1 MKKNVIVG
9 QSGGPTA
16 VINASLYGVVNEAL
30 NRKDSFGAVFGMING
45 IEGFA
50 EGRVMDMEELKRSGE
65 LELVKTTPGSYLGSC
80 RYKLPKDLNDEVYP
94 KLFERFKEY
103 DIGYFFYIGG
113 NDSMDTVA
121 KLSDY
126 LAARN
131 SKIRVIGIPK
141 TTGEKAGSPVIYRA
155 VSPLSFQMFYGIDF
169 FRIVRFYI
177 CMSQLAYQ
185 EPVIMKSPRGTRH
198 HNSVL
203 QSRRRLFQLIRRNI

>member
-1 MKKNVIVG
+1 M
-9 QSGGPTA
+9 SA
-16 VINASLYGVVNEAL
+16 
-30 NRKDSFGAVFGMING
+30 R
-45 IEGFA
+45 
-50 EGRVMDMEELKRSGE
+50 
-65 LELVKTTPGSYLGSC
+65 
-80 RYKLPKDLNDEVYP
+80 
-94 KLFERFKEY
+94 ERPDRIQ
-103 DIGYFFYIGG
+103 DIGISDSLFFQFFITGQF
-113 NDSMDTVA
+113 
-121 KLSDY
+121 
-126 LAARN
+126 
-131 SKIRVIGIPK
+131 IGIPK